1 MSYIKG
7 ARPRNK
13 PTVFFLLSSQT
24 PLIMFRKVNLT
35 SYTIR
40 GKVWKIKMA
49 ARMKMEKA
57 RKGRKWSY
65 LTMVPATNSN
75 KRLRFTSKEIS

>member
-1 MSYIKG
+1 
-7 ARPRNK
+7 
-13 PTVFFLLSSQT
+13 
-24 PLIMFRKVNLT
+24 MFRKVNLT

-40 GKVWKIKMA
+40 GKVWKIKIA
-49 ARMKMEKA
+49 ARMKMEKKA

-75 KRLRFTSKEIS
+75 KRLRFTSKEISKNQLNCETYLLKPLERIVIPLSM

>member
-1 MSYIKG
+1 
-7 ARPRNK
+7 
-13 PTVFFLLSSQT
+13 
-24 PLIMFRKVNLT
+24 MFRKVNLT
-35 SYTIR
+35 SYTIP

-75 KRLRFTSKEIS
+75 KRLRFTSKEISKNQLNCETYLLKPLERIVIPLSM